1 MREIVLD
8 TETTGFDPE
17 SGDRI
22 VEIGAVELHNH
33 VATGNT
39 YHQYINPE
47 RSMPQ
52 EAFEVHGLGDDFL
65 RDKPKFAAIGQQFLD
80 FVQDSKL
87 VIHNAAFDMKFLNAE
102 LGWINLPQLPWEQAV
117 DTLAIA
123 RKRFPG
129 SPASLDA
136 LCRRFN
142 IDNSSRTLHG
152 ALLDSEILAE
162 VYLELI
168 GGRQPDFALSTGP
181 SSSGARSSEEWHPS
195 PRPTPLPARLTQQ
208 ERALHEAFVE
218 NPQIAGSLWNILE
231 HLLHRALQEQP
242 HPHDHALLY
251 PHRGASFE
259 RRIIPPLP
267 QCFDR
272 AVQKRAYPAPFVSPG
287 LSTPPSCRLEI
298 VHPTIVKA
306 EMLPFLSAQKKLE
319 PTFDDAASEL
329 PPWGLD
335 P

>member
-8 TETTGFDPE
+8 TETTGFEPAE
-17 SGDRI
+17 GDRI
-22 VEIGAVELHNH
+22 VEIGAVELWNH
-33 VATGNT
+33 MPTGKT

-52 EAFEVHGLGDDFL
+52 GAFEVHGLGDDFL
-65 RDKPKFAAIGQQFLD
+65 RDKPVFKDIAQD
-80 FVQDSKL
+80 FVDFVGTDVM

-102 LGWINLPQLPWEQAV
+102 LGWLGRPALPMSQSL

-168 GGRQPDFALSTGP
+168 GGKQPDFALSTSSNNTSSDQAAEWRP
-181 SSSGARSSEEWHPS
+181 SR
-195 PRPTPLPARLTQQ
+195 RPTRLPSRLT
-208 ERALHEAFVE
+208 EKE
-218 NPQIAGSLWNILE
+218 NAAHAEFLDNMGGAVLW
-231 HLLHRALQEQP
+231 R
-242 HPHDHALLY
+242 
-251 PHRGASFE
+251 
-259 RRIIPPLP
+259 
-267 QCFDR
+267 
-272 AVQKRAYPAPFVSPG
+272 
-287 LSTPPSCRLEI
+287 
-298 VHPTIVKA
+298 
-306 EMLPFLSAQKKLE
+306 
-319 PTFDDAASEL
+319 SET
-329 PPWGLD
+329 
-335 P
+335 

>member
-17 SGDRI
+17 TGDRI
-22 VEIGAVELHNH
+22 VEIGAVELMGH
-33 VATGNT
+33 VATGKT

-47 RSMPQ
+47 RGMPQ

-65 RDKPKFAAIGQQFLD
+65 RDKPKFAQVGQAFLD
-80 FVQDSKL
+80 FIGDAKL
-87 VIHNAAFDMKFLNAE
+87 VIHNAAFDIKFLNAE
-102 LGWINLPQLPWEQAV
+102 LKWMNLPQIPWEQAI

-168 GGRQPDFALSTGP
+168 GGRQPDFALSNQSQGSRDANVAKWTP
-181 SSSGARSSEEWHPS
+181 K
-195 PRPTPLPARLTQQ
+195 PRPT
-208 ERALHEAFVE
+208 ALGSRITEKEA
-218 NPQIAGSLWNILE
+218 A
-231 HLLHRALQEQP
+231 A
-242 HPHDHALLY
+242 HA
-251 PHRGASFE
+251 
-259 RRIIPPLP
+259 
-267 QCFDR
+267 D
-272 AVQKRAYPAPFVSPG
+272 FVS
-287 LSTPPSCRLEI
+287 
-298 VHPTIVKA
+298 
-306 EMLPFLSAQKKLE
+306 KLGDGALWSK
-319 PTFDDAASEL
+319 T
-329 PPWGLD
+329 
-335 P
+335 